1 MVDFEW
7 YRSFISIYKHN
18 SVSEAAKERM
28 MTQPAM
34 SQHLSA
40 LEAEVGQPLF
50 NRISRKMI
58 PTERGKEFY
67 SEIVPLIEALENK
80 TLELKLITS
89 PTCPVIRFGSA
100 IEFFQERIQP
110 ILNNEKFRFIAQF
123 GLASELIEALKEDKV
138 DLIVTSKKYHQLGIE
153 FTSLFEEEFVLV
165 APIDLVIPNF
175 QNKVEMENWLNEQS
189 WLSYGLDLP
198 IIRRFW
204 REYFNKRPQIRPV
217 QIIPNLHA
225 LLNSVEM
232 GLGISLIPT
241 YLIESAM
248 NNQKA
253 KMILTNYKIPNELFF
268 AYQAK
273 HKTSPQI
280 IELMKTIKEVCKSR
294 NHLN

>member
-110 ILNNEKFRFIAQF
+110 ILNNENFRFIAHF
-123 GLASELIEALKEDKV
+123 GLASELIESLKEDKV

-153 FTSLFEEEFVLV
+153 YTSLFEEEFVLV
-165 APIDLVIPNF
+165 APNELFIPDF
-175 QNKVEMENWLNEQS
+175 QNKVEMENWLNEQN

-204 REYFNKRPQIRPV
+204 REFFNKRPLIRPV
-217 QIIPNLHA
+217 HIIPNLHA

-232 GLGISLIPT
+232 GLGITLIPT
-241 YLIESAM
+241 YLIESSM
-248 NNQKA
+248 KDQKA
-253 KMILTNYKIPNELFF
+253 KTILTNYKIPNELYL
-268 AYQAK
+268 AYQTK
-273 HKTSPQI
+273 HKSSPEI
-280 IELMKTIKEVCKSR
+280 IEMINTIKEVCETR
-294 NHLN
+294 